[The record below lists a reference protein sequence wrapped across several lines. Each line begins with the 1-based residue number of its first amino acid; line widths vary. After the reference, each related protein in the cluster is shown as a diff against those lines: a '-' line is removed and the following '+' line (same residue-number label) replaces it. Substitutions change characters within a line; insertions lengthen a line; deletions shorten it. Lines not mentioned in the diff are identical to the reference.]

1 MFESLKKQLSELENA
16 DTAESSIPY
25 EYNSKRENKTSLQT
39 HLLTFDPNTIGLEDW
54 KKLGLSDRT
63 IRTIQ
68 NFKSK
73 GGKFRKPEDIGKI
86 YGMRKELFETLLPYV
101 NISKPESH
109 KPDTSQRILSFHRR
123 KPEIVPFDINTADTS
138 LLIALPGIGSKLANR
153 IIGFRDKLGGFY
165 SIAQVK
171 ETYGLTDS
179 TFLMVQ
185 PYLLITSPVKM
196 INLNTA
202 GEVELKNHPYI
213 RWTLAKTIISYREQ
227 HGRFKDIADLHS
239 IKSLAPDVITKLQPY
254 LSFD

>member
-1 MFESLKKQLSELENA
+1 M
-16 DTAESSIPY
+16 
-25 EYNSKRENKTSLQT
+25 
-39 HLLTFDPNTIGLEDW
+39 
-54 KKLGLSDRT
+54 

-68 NFKSK
+68 NFQSK

-101 NISKPESH
+101 IISKPEFPKS
-109 KPDTSQRILSFHRR
+109 DTSQRIHTFHKR
-123 KPEIVPFDINTADTS
+123 KPEIIPFDINTADTS

-153 IIGFRDKLGGFY
+153 IISFRDKLGGFY

-179 TFLMVQ
+179 TFLIVQ

-202 GEVELKNHPYI
+202 GELELKNHPYI
-213 RWTLAKTIISYREQ
+213 GWNLAKTIISYREQ
-227 HGRFKDIADLHS
+227 HGRFRDIADLHS
-239 IKSLAPDVITKLQPY
+239 IKSLAPEIITKLQPY
-254 LSFD
+254 LSLE